1 MTATPIVEQH
11 YAEPFKMA
19 SEPMSM
25 AAEALSTYTTEETL
39 ESLIATAKKDME
51 EAAKRLDFAA
61 ATRHRDRM
69 RELEAMRK

>member
-1 MTATPIVEQH
+1 M
-11 YAEPFKMA
+11 
-19 SEPMSM
+19 
-25 AAEALSTYTTEETL
+25 STYTTEETL